1 MQNFRKISSKRPIL
15 GHFRCSSSVSTV
27 LGIETSCD
35 DTAVAIVT
43 TDRVIKAESKYNQWS
58 VHKTLGKSKDKNM
71 NTSFMGGIIPNVARL
86 LHNENLIYAVSDCI
100 KKVNNDW
107 NNIDAIALTV
117 KPGLEPCLW
126 EGIQFTKLLLKK
138 YKLPF
143 IPIHHMEAHALT
155 PRLFN
160 RNLKFPYLTLLISG
174 GHCIIAL
181 VENENKFYRY
191 GESIDISPGN
201 FIDKIA
207 RQLGLFHLN
216 EECSSGGALL
226 ELFAKNGDPDSFP
239 RIIKSVVTYCKQN
252 KNCDVSFAGEIRQK
266 KSVK

>member
-1 MQNFRKISSKRPIL
+1 MLNSNHIKLIRSISK
-15 GHFRCSSSVSTV
+15 HFRNSSSISTV

-35 DTAVAIVT
+35 DTAVAIVNT
-43 TDRVIKAESKYNQWS
+43 EHTIRAESKYNQWF
-58 VHKTLGKSKDKNM
+58 VHKSLGKSKDKNES
-71 NTSFMGGIIPNVARL
+71 TSFTGGIIPNVARL

-100 KKVNNDW
+100 KKIDNGWND
-107 NNIDAIALTV
+107 IDAIALTV

-160 RNLKFPYLTLLISG
+160 KNLKFPYLTLLISG

-181 VENENKFYRY
+181 VAKENEFYRY

-207 RQLGLFHLN
+207 RQLGLFQLN
-216 EECSSGGALL
+216 QEYSSGGALL
-226 ELFAKNGDPDSFP
+226 ELYAKNGDPDSFP
-239 RIIKSVVTYCKQN
+239 RIIRSAVTYCKQN
-252 KNCDVSFAGEIRQK
+252 KNCDVSFAGK
-266 KSVK
+266 LVKLL